1 MTVAKMEPDRTSGSV
16 DLLEE
21 AARKAEA
28 HINRHG
34 TAGLKGLLDALVAE
48 HPSMALRHALAA
60 EVANGSAGGKEEARR
75 ALDGFMTAVTMA
87 RLEAA
92 ARFSALVH
100 QYKWTSA
107 AAYSRSGQVRDCLA
121 SARAAGLKSVVLSE
135 ARPSC
140 EGTLMA
146 KELLG
151 EGYEVVLT
159 TDMALPGFLADVDV
173 LVVGADADIGV
184 FFVNKTGTGALMR
197 EARLKSC
204 LSVVLTLP
212 QKRLSPEQLLSWRNL
227 PMEKP
232 KSLQR
237 LPKGISWKG
246 FLFERV
252 PWELANFAI
261 GRRREDDKWPGS
273 EAEEGAGRP

>member
-1 MTVAKMEPDRTSGSV
+1 MTAPNVEPDRTSGSIG
-16 DLLEE
+16 LLDE
-21 AARKAEA
+21 AAAKAEA

-34 TAGLKGLLDALVAE
+34 AAGLRELLEGLVAE

-60 EVANGSAGGKEEARR
+60 EVLKGAAGGKGEARK
-75 ALDGFMTAVTMA
+75 ALDGFLTSVTMA
-87 RLEAA
+87 RLDVA

-107 AAYSRSGQVRDCLA
+107 ATYSRSGQVRDCLA

-151 EGYEVVLT
+151 EGYEVTLT
-159 TDMALPGFLADVDV
+159 TDLALPSFLADVDV

-212 QKRLSPEQLLSWRNL
+212 QKRLTPEQLLSWKNL
-227 PMEKP
+227 PMDRPKP
-232 KSLQR
+232 FPK
-237 LPKGISWKG
+237 LPKGISWRG

-252 PWELANFAI
+252 PWDLANFSI
-261 GRRREDDKWPGS
+261 GRKPG
-273 EAEEGAGRP
+273 EGQMPGALGE